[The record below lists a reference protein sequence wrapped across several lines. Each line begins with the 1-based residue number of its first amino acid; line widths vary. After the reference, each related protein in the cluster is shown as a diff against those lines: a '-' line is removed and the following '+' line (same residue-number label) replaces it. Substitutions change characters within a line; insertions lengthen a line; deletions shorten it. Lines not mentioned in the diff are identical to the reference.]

1 MLHNYASGRKNS
13 KQRGVIALSHD
24 ADKLI
29 RQLSLVAYIMAEK
42 RPITARDAK
51 NAVEGYNDMS
61 DEAFARRFYADRA
74 ELLALGVPIKSNRDG
89 FTGEELYTLTRENY
103 FLPPLHLTDKELAA
117 LQTSLFLLDGQF
129 AYAAP
134 LRLALQ
140 NLALGRPG
148 VLDRSS
154 AEGVALD
161 LRGGGHTPEIAARL
175 AKLEGAISKQKT
187 IVFPYFAISRGQERT
202 RRVDPY
208 GLYFAESHWYLVGYD
223 HERDDIRNFR
233 VSRVRGDMRFHTRK
247 ERDFRRPTDFDP
259 ATYRDRA
266 PWALSEPI
274 GEATLHIAPSAAWL
288 VDRLFNKHGEVTTN
302 EDRSATFE
310 TAYSDIDRL
319 AEWIL
324 GLSGQVLPLGPSDV
338 VDAVVDALERVR
350 DAHAGDLPVI
360 RSPKK
365 IVTEP
370 PMTVVRPSNPVAPER
385 FAVLQA
391 LLADLLETCGSSPT
405 GSIETIVLQKRYDIT
420 DVEMVEQI
428 NLLNLVNFGGGCY
441 AVYAEIE
448 DGVINVQKEL
458 YGEEF
463 RRPARLSPLEAKAI
477 LMALDLVGPQIAAS
491 TNSTLAS
498 VRAKIEIACGGGI
511 PGGQPSTTVD
521 VGAPEDVISEISLAI
536 QRHCLVRITYL
547 SRTSNE
553 LTERL
558 IEPYLLRGVNSDWYI
573 EAYDCDASGER
584 TFRIDRIAS
593 AERLTETFE
602 PREGLSNMA
611 EQRSVGGTKGSVSV
625 WFSPAVA
632 LREAEKRTDASHL
645 TGGAILATI
654 TYDSER
660 WLEDEVIKYR
670 GDAVLIEPA
679 ALRARVARRAKQIL
693 KEVHAAKRAASRE
706 QR

>member
-1 MLHNYASGRKNS
+1 M
-13 KQRGVIALSHD
+13 SHD

-51 NAVEGYNDMS
+51 NAVEGYYDMS

-74 ELLALGVPIKSNRDG
+74 ELLALGVPIKSNRDE

-103 FLPPLHLTDKELAA
+103 FLPPLHLSDQELAA

-148 VLDRSS
+148 VLDRSPS
-154 AEGVALD
+154 EGVTLD

-187 IVFPYFAISRGQERT
+187 IVFSYFAISRGEERT
-202 RRVDPY
+202 RTVDPY
-208 GLYFAESHWYLVGYD
+208 GLYYSESHWYLVGHD
-223 HERDDIRNFR
+223 HDREEIRNFR
-233 VSRVRGDMRFHTRK
+233 VSRIRGDMRFHTRK
-247 ERDFRRPTDFDP
+247 ERDFRRPGDFDP

-266 PWALSEPI
+266 PWGYDAPV
-274 GEATLHIAPSAAWL
+274 GEAILYVAPSAAWL
-288 VDRLFNKHGEVTTN
+288 VDRLYNKHGEVTTH

-310 TAYSDIDRL
+310 TPYSDVDRL

-324 GLSGQVLPLGPSDV
+324 GLGGQVLPLGPRDV
-338 VDAVVDALERVR
+338 IDAVTDALERVR
-350 DAHAGDLPVI
+350 DAHAGDPPSI

-370 PMTVVRPSNPVAPER
+370 EAPTARPSNPVAPER

-391 LLADLLETCGSSPT
+391 LLADLLETCGTEQS
-405 GSIETIVLQKRYDIT
+405 GSIAASVLQARYEID
-420 DVEMVEQI
+420 DEEMIEQI

-441 AVYAEIE
+441 AVYAELDE
-448 DGVINVQKEL
+448 EGMINVQKEL
-458 YGEEF
+458 YGEDF

-477 LMALDLVGPQIAAS
+477 LMALDLVGPQIAAG
-491 TNSTLAS
+491 TNSTLAA
-498 VRAKIEIACGGGI
+498 VREKIEVACGGGV
-511 PGGQPSTTVD
+511 PGGQPSTTAD
-521 VGAPEDVISEISLAI
+521 VGAPEDVISQISWAI
-536 QRHCLVRITYL
+536 ERNRLVRINYL
-547 SRTSNE
+547 TRTTNQVE
-553 LTERL
+553 ERI

-573 EAYDCDASGER
+573 EAYDCTAEGER
-584 TFRIDRIAS
+584 TFRIDRIES
-593 AERLTETFE
+593 VERLKDTFT
-602 PREGLSNMA
+602 PRDGLSNRA
-611 EQRSVGGTKGSVSV
+611 EGRSVGGTKGSVSV

-632 LREAEKRTDASHL
+632 LRESEKRSDASHL
-645 TGGAILATI
+645 TDGAILATI

-670 GDAVLIEPA
+670 GDAEAVLIEPA
-679 ALRARVARRAKQIL
+679 ALRARVARRATQIL
-693 KEVHAAKRAASRE
+693 KEVKGAKRLAGKGR
-706 QR
+706 R